1 METDMF
7 AAITGMGCVCALGC
21 HAAEVRRGLHAA
33 ERRLTS
39 AKELAPDALDF
50 PYFAVPDSVWDGSR
64 SFAAGDTLKLG
75 LLAAG
80 EALTQ
85 AGIAPGDSAAVIA
98 GTTSGTAL
106 HFLSGYRNFKENG
119 HGGPD
124 CDEYLASNPALAI
137 RAHFGLRG
145 VPLTISNACVSG
157 TDAIGLALSLI
168 LSGQCERV
176 LCGGL
181 DALSLVPHT
190 GFARL
195 MIYDPAPCAPFDR
208 KRAGLNLG
216 EAAAFM
222 VLDRSDV
229 ARARGQR
236 ILGKVLGY
244 GSASDAHHFTS
255 PHPEGKGLET
265 AVNEAL
271 GQAGIAPEDL
281 AFVNVHGTGTRENDR
296 SEGRTIHRLL
306 PDTPLWCTKGLTGHT
321 LGAAGTIEA
330 IFSLW
335 ALEKGSLPPSAGFD
349 EEDPEIGVSPVHEE
363 TPINKKVALSTS
375 LGFGGCN
382 AALVVAVGE

>member
-7 AAITGMGCVCALGC
+7 AAITGIGCVCALGR
-21 HAAEVRRGLHAA
+21 HATEVRRCLHAA
-33 ERRLTS
+33 ERRLAPARMLS
-39 AKELAPDALDF
+39 PDALDF
-50 PYFAVPDSVWDGSR
+50 PYFAVPDSVWGGSR

-85 AGIAPGDSAAVIA
+85 SGIAHGDAAAVIA

-106 HFLSGYRNFKENG
+106 HFLSGYRNFRENG

-157 TDAIGLALSLI
+157 TDAIGLALSMI

-195 MIYDPAPCAPFDR
+195 MI
-208 KRAGLNLG
+208 L
-216 EAAAFM
+216 
-222 VLDRSDV
+222 
-229 ARARGQR
+229 
-236 ILGKVLGY
+236 
-244 GSASDAHHFTS
+244 
-255 PHPEGKGLET
+255 
-265 AVNEAL
+265 
-271 GQAGIAPEDL
+271 
-281 AFVNVHGTGTRENDR
+281 
-296 SEGRTIHRLL
+296 
-306 PDTPLWCTKGLTGHT
+306 
-321 LGAAGTIEA
+321 
-330 IFSLW
+330 
-335 ALEKGSLPPSAGFD
+335 
-349 EEDPEIGVSPVHEE
+349 
-363 TPINKKVALSTS
+363 
-375 LGFGGCN
+375 
-382 AALVVAVGE
+382 